1 MTLLRRLATGLPLA
15 LVLVSLVGKHRLA
28 VAEIDPTLATRA
40 GRVLALCLVGTALA
54 LVPWPLIARTPRRRA
69 LGLALVAAA
78 LGVVCFAN
86 VLSFRQFGDLISIA
100 ALRYAGLAGDVH
112 GAIFALV
119 QRADLWFFADAALL
133 ALVGLLMPDRLA
145 HALPR
150 LPARPAVA
158 LALAAAIASVGVGAL
173 SPRLAWGFVGS
184 TALAGDFG
192 LVGYQLFDSARYV
205 GRLAARRPATD
216 GELDEMAAELRA
228 RATGPSRLQ
237 GVAKGADLLVVQ
249 VESLQDFPIELE
261 LEGVPVMPRLRAL
274 AAESLRFTQLHAET
288 GQSATADAELL
299 TNCSLHPSE
308 KGAVHVE
315 QADRSFRCLPWLTSR
330 AGYTTVAAHANRPD
344 FWNRVEMFP
353 KMGFSRF
360 DAERQFT
367 IDEPI
372 GLGLSDRSF
381 YRQLVGRLDEG
392 PRPFHAFAVSLTSH
406 GPFDFPELPADL
418 PLGRFEGTRVGLY
431 LRAIHYADAA
441 LGALVD
447 DLRARGRLDG
457 LVLVIYGDHTGIS
470 RHNSNLAG
478 LLPIPPGDEAAW
490 YSAEKRVPL
499 LVRLPH
505 GAHAARIEETMGLVD
520 LAPTLAGLLGLDRAG
535 TAFVGRDVLADGTGE
550 VAFPDGTALDDVR
563 WFRTQGGCVARSSG
577 AADEGGCAG
586 LQARAAA
593 AVKLSRRLVERD
605 AIVGV
610 AARLTGGGTPQEAR

>member
-1 MTLLRRLATGLPLA
+1 MKVLRRILTAAPLA
-15 LVLVSLVGKHRLA
+15 LVLLSLVAKHRLA

-54 LVPWPLIARTPRRRA
+54 LVPWPLIARTARRRA
-69 LGLALVAAA
+69 LGLAVLAAG

-119 QRADLWFFADAALL
+119 KRSDLWFFADALVLFAVGLVAPALL
-133 ALVGLLMPDRLA
+133 ES
-145 HALPR
+145 ALPR
-150 LPARPAVA
+150 LHARAA
-158 LALAAAIASVGVGAL
+158 IALAAAATVGSVGVGAL

-205 GRLAARRPATD
+205 GRIAARRPATEA
-216 GELDEMAAELRA
+216 ELDALTAEVAA

-237 GVAKGADLLVVQ
+237 GVAQGADLLIVQ
-249 VESLQDFPIELE
+249 VESLQDFPIDLE

-344 FWNRVEMFP
+344 FWNRATMFP

-367 IDEPI
+367 LDEPI

-381 YRQLVGRLDEG
+381 FRQLVQRLADG
-392 PRPFHAFAVSLTSH
+392 PRPFHAFAVTLTSH
-406 GPFDFPELPADL
+406 GPFDFPELPDDL
-418 PLGRFEGTRVGLY
+418 PLGRFRGTRVGVY
-431 LRAIHYADAA
+431 LRAIHYADGA

-447 DLRARGRLDG
+447 DLRARGLLDR
-457 LVLVIYGDHTGIS
+457 LVLVVYGDHTGIS
-470 RHNSNLAG
+470 RHNSNLDE
-478 LLPIPPGDEAAW
+478 LLPIPPEDEARW
-490 YSAEKRVPL
+490 FSAEKRVPL
-499 LVRLPH
+499 LVRLP
-505 GAHAARIEETMGLVD
+505 GGVHAARIEETMGLVD
-520 LAPTLAGLLGLDRAG
+520 VAPTLAGLIGLPRAG
-535 TAFVGRDVLADGTGE
+535 TAFVGRDVLADGAGE
-550 VAFPDGTALDDVR
+550 VAFPDGTALDDTHY
-563 WFRTQGGCVARSSG
+563 FRTQGGCVAR
-577 AADEGGCAG
+577 AGGGGDCAG
-586 LQARAAA
+586 LQARASA
-593 AVKLSRRLVERD
+593 AVRLSRRLVERD
-605 AIVGV
+605 AIAGV
-610 AARLTGGGTPQEAR
+610 AARLPGGEGTEAR